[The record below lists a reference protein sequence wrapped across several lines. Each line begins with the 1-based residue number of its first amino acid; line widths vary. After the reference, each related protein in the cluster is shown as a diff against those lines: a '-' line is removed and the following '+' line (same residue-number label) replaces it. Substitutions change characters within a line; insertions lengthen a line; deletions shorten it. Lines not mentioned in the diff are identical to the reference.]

1 MSDHGDPLK
10 NEMREAVVE
19 LIAGFAAV
27 PADPAQP
34 LELASLELVQL
45 AEALEE
51 EFGFVVAAR
60 ELRVENFGTVE
71 RIIDYVA
78 RKQAGR

>member
-1 MSDHGDPLK
+1 VSD
-10 NEMREAVVE
+10 AVIE
-19 LIAGFAAV
+19 LIAGFAEV
-27 PADPAQP
+27 PRDRAAP

-60 ELRVENFGTVE
+60 ELRAENFGTVE
-71 RIIDYVA
+71 RIIEYVA

>member
-1 MSDHGDPLK
+1 LSD
-10 NEMREAVVE
+10 AVIE
-19 LIAGFAAV
+19 LIAGLIDL
-27 PADPAQP
+27 PPDRAQP

-60 ELRVENFGTVE
+60 ELRAENFGTVE
-71 RIIDYVA
+71 RIIEYVA